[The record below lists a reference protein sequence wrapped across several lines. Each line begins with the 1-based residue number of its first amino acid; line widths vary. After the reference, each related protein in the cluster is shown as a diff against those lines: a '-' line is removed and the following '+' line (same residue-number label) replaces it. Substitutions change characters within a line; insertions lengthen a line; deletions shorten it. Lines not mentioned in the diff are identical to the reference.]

1 MDRQDSIDR
10 MLGQW
15 SWRTHDLPLEQMAV
29 SKRITRM
36 ARVLEDLA
44 TACLAPLGMDRGE
57 FDVLATLLR
66 SGPAGETTP
75 TELSHWLLISG
86 PGLTKRLGR
95 LEDRGLITRRLAPND
110 RRSLLVALT
119 DEGREL
125 AERGV
130 QAHAKATA
138 ELFDGISATKR
149 ERLGALLRE
158 LILVAEEP

>member
-1 MDRQDSIDR
+1 MDGEDSIDR

-44 TACLAPLGMDRGE
+44 TACLGPLGMDRGE

-75 TELSHWLLISG
+75 TELTRWLLISG

-95 LEDRGLITRRLAPND
+95 LEERRLISRRLDPND

-119 DEGREL
+119 GEGREL
-125 AERGV
+125 AEQGV
-130 QAHAKATA
+130 RAHAKATA
-138 ELFDGISATKR
+138 DLFEGISSEQR
-149 ERLGALLRE
+149 DQLSSALRG
-158 LILVAEEP
+158 LILAAEAS